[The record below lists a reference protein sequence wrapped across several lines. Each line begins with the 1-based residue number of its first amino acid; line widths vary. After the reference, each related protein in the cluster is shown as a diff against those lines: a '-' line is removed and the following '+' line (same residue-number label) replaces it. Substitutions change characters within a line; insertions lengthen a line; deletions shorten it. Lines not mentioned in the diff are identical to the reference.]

1 MEEKRTKLE
10 KLAILGTSLY
20 APELLDLIEDID
32 KYEVTAFVEN
42 WDKKKT
48 RQPLCGLPVIW
59 IDDAAPLAST
69 HKAVCAL
76 GTTHRKHFIQEA
88 EALGFLFATIIH
100 PTARVS
106 RQSSVG
112 EGSILS
118 AGVVLASN
126 TAVGRHVIIN
136 RGALIGHNTVI
147 HDYVTISPGAN
158 IAGVVTIGE
167 RTYVGMGAI
176 VLDRITV
183 ASHSVIGAGAVV
195 TRDVPRNVEVMGI
208 PARITK
214 DNVEGK

>member
-1 MEEKRTKLE
+1 MEEKRTKRE

-20 APELLDLIEDID
+20 APEVLDLIEDLD

-42 WDKKKT
+42 WDMKKT

-59 IDDAAPLAST
+59 MDDAAPLAST
-69 HKAVCAL
+69 HKVVCAL
-76 GTTHRKHFIQEA
+76 GTTHRQRFIQEA
-88 EALGFLFATIIH
+88 KALGFQFDTIIH

-106 RQSSVG
+106 RQSLVG
-112 EGSILS
+112 EGSIIN
-118 AGVVLASN
+118 AGVILASN
-126 TAVGRHVIIN
+126 TAVGKHVIIN

-167 RTYVGMGAI
+167 GTYVGMGAI
-176 VLDRITV
+176 VLERITV
-183 ASHSVIGAGAVV
+183 GNHSVIGAGAVV
-195 TRDVPRNVEVMGI
+195 TRDVPKSVQVMGI

-214 DNVEGK
+214 KI